1 MLTDIVTHEGYQLLW
16 LLCSYLELDSLIGLD
31 AHTKRTLEMIE
42 EELLV
47 FRNEL
52 KVCIDFV
59 SILAGFHTQDKL
71 MTVGIT

>member
-1 MLTDIVTHEGYQLLW
+1 MNIVTHEGHQLLR

-31 AHTKRTLEMIE
+31 AHTEKTLEMIE

-47 FRNEL
+47 FGNEL

-59 SILAGFHTQDKL
+59 LIR
-71 MTVGIT
+71 